1 MQSPLMGIFR
11 VLQMAQDLLGI
22 DVNSLENQPLMSKK
36 SLKYF
41 ANKKYFI
48 TLRNEKPLKFY

>member
-11 VLQMAQDLLGI
+11 VLQMVQDLLGI

-36 SLKYF
+36 NLKYF

-48 TLRNEKPLKFY
+48 SLQNEKP

>member
-36 SLKYF
+36 KLKILCKQKIFYIF
-41 ANKKYFI
+41 AKRK
-48 TLRNEKPLKFY
+48 TLKN